1 MPKFTTTSGSKKKF
15 KWSIVYDRH
24 LEALLEAQRVE
35 DPNEKHVIC
44 EALCLLGLAEP
55 KLFSD
60 HTDKISSQTHE
71 YTSTKS
77 VRRLLRER
85 SLY

>member
-1 MPKFTTTSGSKKKF
+1 VPSFTTTSGSKKKF

-44 EALCLLGLAEP
+44 EALCLLGLAEH

-60 HTDKISSQTHE
+60 HTDKISSQTHQ
-71 YTSTKS
+71 YTSTRS
-77 VRRLLRER
+77 ARRLVRER
-85 SLY
+85 NLF